1 MRALENSKTQLI
13 DCRPLIDYLGLT
25 PDSKVSGHVDGSI
38 SVPVSDLLDSESSLL
53 LPQDKLIEALELAGV
68 DFTADVIVLGANVLD
83 AALVATALVLA
94 GHTAVSLSS
103 GCLDEEFVSQ
113 LPDSLKTSIYDPTE
127 LLFQTEEGT
136 FDLSPSASTL
146 CAEEI
151 EAAKVI
157 EREYDEQLRK
167 PDDSTDSDE
176 EDVEAS
182 TPSDEVVWVNSTGH
196 RYFDMPRPVDK
207 SLFIATSLDIYRVVS
222 FVLAPFG
229 FPAELSERLSLAD
242 IKTRTSSLFQD
253 VIEVCSDLVY
263 HQRGLNEG
271 VMAMS
276 VHKWVEQKR
285 DKECSN
291 QVRAINELLDSL
303 YEPRLVGRN
312 AARDIFRSMIVQHEL
327 PTKWLVQSYFD
338 SFEHDVDYSIC
349 VPLEVEKNLSADSS
363 TQSAEQLVYRA
374 VHYKRKQEYDHA
386 QASITAA
393 VGREFADETIRAVAL
408 NLHASFLYVVGDVH
422 AAVDAISE
430 AIELNPSSVNA
441 LVKKGGFLSE
451 VGDMES
457 AQACFDAALELDPN
471 EADVYLH
478 MGQKELLEGKFYE
491 AVQCLRRSI
500 SRSEALPVT
509 HVSYGMALYKSGSSY
524 QAVDVFEE
532 AARVFPN
539 SPEVHLFYGEVL
551 ADQGDYAGAMKHF
564 LRSFELSPLCPLPF
578 LNAGRVYV
586 STNDPLRAIA
596 HFEQALAIDPR
607 CSSAHLDIAQVL
619 FAQGRTTEAFE
630 HFDLAARCC
639 RFLPEVEEVCAAK
652 EMARMQ
658 ERVTDILGVDLRHIM
673 RSK

>member
-1 MRALENSKTQLI
+1 MQHYVTAFIL
-13 DCRPLIDYLGLT
+13 
-25 PDSKVSGHVDGSI
+25 DGSR
-38 SVPVSDLLDSESSLL
+38 STEH
-53 LPQDKLIEALELAGV
+53 
-68 DFTADVIVLGANVLD
+68 
-83 AALVATALVLA
+83 AAAI
-94 GHTAVSLSS
+94 
-103 GCLDEEFVSQ
+103 DR
-113 LPDSLKTSIYDPTE
+113 
-127 LLFQTEEGT
+127 
-136 FDLSPSASTL
+136 
-146 CAEEI
+146 
-151 EAAKVI
+151 AA
-157 EREYDEQLRK
+157 
-167 PDDSTDSDE
+167 
-176 EDVEAS
+176 
-182 TPSDEVVWVNSTGH
+182 
-196 RYFDMPRPVDK
+196 
-207 SLFIATSLDIYRVVS
+207 
-222 FVLAPFG
+222 
-229 FPAELSERLSLAD
+229 
-242 IKTRTSSLFQD
+242 
-253 VIEVCSDLVY
+253 
-263 HQRGLNEG
+263 
-271 VMAMS
+271 
-276 VHKWVEQKR
+276 
-285 DKECSN
+285 
-291 QVRAINELLDSL
+291 
-303 YEPRLVGRN
+303 RLVGRN

-532 AARVFPN
+532 AARAFPN